1 MTSFSSLLEVHRD
14 LDEVFFEHQRA
25 LMRGELDDSFAKLN
39 MYETALLA
47 HMQDEEQLLLPI
59 YVSRAEMPL
68 GGTDE
73 IFLNEH
79 IKIKHYLE
87 LIKAEFPKL
96 LRAKDPE
103 RAILFL
109 LDSETTFKKLL
120 VHHDTR
126 ERKILFP
133 LLDQVV
139 TDDEKRSLFLKLG
152 LSPEE
157 SSRRLRVNVK

>member
-1 MTSFSSLLEVHRD
+1 MKSFSDLLAVHRELDD
-14 LDEVFFEHQRA
+14 LFFEHQRA
-25 LMRGELDDSFAKLN
+25 LIRGELEDAFARLTL
-39 MYETALLA
+39 YETALLD

-68 GGTDE
+68 GGTGE

-87 LIKAEFPKL
+87 LIKAEYPKL
-96 LRAKDPE
+96 MQSKDLE
-103 RAILFL
+103 RAIIFL

-139 TDDEKRSLFLKLG
+139 TDDEKQSLFSKL
-152 LSPEE
+152 
-157 SSRRLRVNVK
+157 RTTLRVNAI